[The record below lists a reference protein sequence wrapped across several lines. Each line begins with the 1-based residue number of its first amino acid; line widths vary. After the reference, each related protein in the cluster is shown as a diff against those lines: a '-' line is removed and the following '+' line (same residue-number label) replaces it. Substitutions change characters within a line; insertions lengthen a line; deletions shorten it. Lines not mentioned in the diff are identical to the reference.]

1 MEQQIVELNNR
12 IAELAL
18 LVSLKTKE
26 MKSIEEKYTERI
38 STLNAYLEQ
47 LHSVIGIEPESEFIL
62 DTDLIK
68 RVEEQRL
75 TKDDF
80 IIIPTKLIKPNL
92 IERRD
97 TNKEKLKEEPRKL
110 YLQPKEKTNSKYKK
124 FSCSHC
130 NEKGHKRSHCPKILY
145 QENQ

>member
-47 LHSVIGIEPESEFIL
+47 LHSVIGINPESEFLL
-62 DTDLIK
+62 DTDLVEK
-68 RVEEQRL
+68 LEEQKSARDEFL
-75 TKDDF
+75 
-80 IIIPTKLIKPNL
+80 IIPTKLIKPNL

-97 TNKEKLKEEPRKL
+97 TGKEKLKKEPQKL
-110 YLQPKEKTNSKYKK
+110 YLQPKEKSDSKYKK
-124 FSCSHC
+124 FSCSYC